1 MLKRYAV
8 SAAALVAILI
18 VGPANAQ
25 SDRAADKAAAEKTV
39 REFVTSFATATND
52 DKKIV
57 SYIYEPW
64 MQLGTGKVLN
74 HAEAEK
80 NVAEF
85 RSTFPKDYDHL
96 NVKQL
101 SGKMLGKDFAM
112 VSYVGERQAKDNKV
126 LATVAGSF
134 FVRRTDAGWKV
145 AAGISYP
152 PEDYIKLD

>member
-1 MLKRYAV
+1 MLKRCAV

-18 VGPANAQ
+18 LGPANAQ
-25 SDRAADKAAAEKTV
+25 TDRAADKAAAEKTV
-39 REFVTSFATATND
+39 KEFVTSFATNDD

-64 MQLGTGKVLN
+64 LQIGTGKALN
-74 HAEAEK
+74 KAEAEK

-112 VSYVGERQAKDNKV
+112 VSFVGERQAKDNKV